1 MAAAAPPTPTAQS
14 TAAASAT
21 SPTTTSVN
29 GQSVSSAA
37 PDAPW
42 WNGWEQRTLP
52 DEENV
57 SALREIWG
65 RTGGRLRKWKREQG
79 WKPPP
84 PLKNPADVARDET
97 ERQKLRRLYGAELQY
112 KPAFGVLWR
121 EGFVSKVELP
131 KNGLEGP
138 VPPQLEG
145 LGRCRVVCLFG
156 NRLAGPLDGARLPA
170 SLVHLDLS
178 HNKIDGPVPF
188 ELGRLRKLRTLRLQ
202 FNKLKGPLPD
212 CFDGMEELRDVS
224 MQRNRLD
231 GPLPPSLGHC
241 RELRTVALHENTNLS
256 GPVPAALARCSKL
269 AMVLLAETNVV
280 VDSAPRDLLDRGC
293 DVQISPPKD

>member
-21 SPTTTSVN
+21 SPTTAS

-42 WNGWEQRTLP
+42 WNGWERRTLP

-84 PLKNPADVARDET
+84 PLKSPADVASDET
-97 ERQKLRRLYGAELQY
+97 ERQQLRRLYGAELQY

-156 NRLAGPLDGARLPA
+156 NRLAGPRAGKESEIPNFKG
-170 SLVHLDLS
+170 SY
-178 HNKIDGPVPF
+178 
-188 ELGRLRKLRTLRLQ
+188 LGRFPLVSADFWTSDHLLERSRSADGTLARGTL
-202 FNKLKGPLPD
+202 KLK
-212 CFDGMEELRDVS
+212 
-224 MQRNRLD
+224 
-231 GPLPPSLGHC
+231 
-241 RELRTVALHENTNLS
+241 RT
-256 GPVPAALARCSKL
+256 
-269 AMVLLAETNVV
+269 
-280 VDSAPRDLLDRGC
+280 
-293 DVQISPPKD
+293 

>member
-14 TAAASAT
+14 TTAASAT
-21 SPTTTSVN
+21 SPTTTSVA

-84 PLKNPADVARDET
+84 PLMSPADVAKNET
-97 ERQKLRRLYGAELQY
+97 ERQKLSRLYGGDLQY

-121 EGFVSKVELP
+121 EGKVAKVELP
-131 KNGLEGP
+131 KNGLEGA
-138 VPPQLEG
+138 VPSQLEA
-145 LGRCRVVCLFG
+145 LTCCRVVCLFG
-156 NRLAGPLDGARLPA
+156 NRLSG
-170 SLVHLDLS
+170 
-178 HNKIDGPVPF
+178 
-188 ELGRLRKLRTLRLQ
+188 
-202 FNKLKGPLPD
+202 
-212 CFDGMEELRDVS
+212 
-224 MQRNRLD
+224 RLD
-231 GPLPPSLGHC
+231 GSRLDTGPGSLP
-241 RELRTVALHENTNLS
+241 RYAFR
-256 GPVPAALARCSKL
+256 
-269 AMVLLAETNVV
+269 
-280 VDSAPRDLLDRGC
+280 
-293 DVQISPPKD
+293 